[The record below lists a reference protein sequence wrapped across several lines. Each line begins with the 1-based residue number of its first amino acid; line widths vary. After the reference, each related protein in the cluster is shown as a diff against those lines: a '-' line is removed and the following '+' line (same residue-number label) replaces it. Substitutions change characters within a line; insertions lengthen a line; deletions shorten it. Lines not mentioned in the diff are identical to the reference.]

1 MFFIFITVALA
12 ARLRLQPFGRLR
24 DGPHDEGEALLR
36 GIQHRAGTEACSG
49 DHRIGG
55 VLHGQFYV
63 TLGGI
68 SRTVLTQACAL
79 KGC

>member
-1 MFFIFITVALA
+1 MFDFFFFCHHTVALA

-24 DGPHDEGEALLR
+24 DGTHDEGEALLR
-36 GIQHRAGTEACSG
+36 GIQHRARTEARPG

-63 TLGGI
+63 TLGRI
-68 SRTVLTQACAL
+68 S
-79 KGC
+79 